1 MKIHHLRNA
10 TFVIESGQ
18 FHILIDPMLGEKGK
32 LPPFAWLRHRP
43 RRNPLVSLPEN
54 ASDMLSSVCQPYRYQ
69 HKAIKPAVGLPHI
82 TSPAVYGQ

>member
-18 FHILIDPMLGEKGK
+18 FLFLIDPMLDEKGK
-32 LPPFAWLRHRP
+32 LPLFAWLRHRP
-43 RRNPLVSLPEN
+43 RRNPLVSLPEK
-54 ASDMLSSVCQPYRYQ
+54 ASDMLSPVCQSYRCQ
-69 HKAIKPAVGLPHI
+69 HKAIKPAVGSPHI